1 MAIEVG
7 WATATGPRPDNQD
20 RCVVGAG
27 WLVLSDGAGG
37 IRGGGRAAGLAVGA
51 AAGRLAASRAVGP
64 VDEETVRAAMA
75 AADAAVRTGQATHP
89 DEASMAAT
97 LTLAAAAGGDR
108 WLVAGIGDSPAWLV
122 TARRITRVTDDDNAA
137 AELVRAGVISADEA
151 RTHPGRHWITRAL
164 GATTGPGGGAELD
177 VTPVALGP
185 GEALVLASDGLAPV
199 PVQAIA
205 LAARSAAS
213 ADDAARWLVDAAV
226 AARTT
231 DNVTVAV
238 ARETGRR

>member
-1 MAIEVG
+1 MTIEVG
-7 WATATGPRPDNQD
+7 WATATGPRTDNQD
-20 RCVVGAG
+20 RCVVAPG

-37 IRGGGRAAGLAVGA
+37 MRGGARAAGLAVGA
-51 AAGRLAASRAVGP
+51 AAGRLAASAAMGAVGED
-64 VDEETVRAAMA
+64 VVEAAVA

-122 TARRITRVTDDDNAA
+122 TGRRIVRVTDDDNAA

-164 GATTGPGGGAELD
+164 GSGREAAVD
-177 VTPVALGP
+177 VTRVALGP
-185 GEALVLASDGLAPV
+185 GEALVLASDGIAPV
-199 PVQAIA
+199 PTQAVA

-213 ADDAARWLVDAAV
+213 AGAAARWLVDAAV

-238 ARETGRR
+238 AREDGRR